1 MTKEEARSIVLEA
14 ARVANASGI
23 SDPPQSAKFLTGETD
38 FGIDDLELDSLGV
51 MEMCIALELETG
63 IPLDPEDLRSID
75 TLQQLANLICET

>member
-1 MTKEEARSIVLEA
+1 MTQEEARSIVLEA
-14 ARVANASGI
+14 ARVASASGI
-23 SDPPQSAKFLTGETD
+23 SESPQSAKFLTGETD
-38 FGIDDLELDSLGV
+38 FGTDDLELDSLGV